1 MLQSSQTQATQAPS
15 FYTNYLSN
23 IANQA
28 SGFLPGQPCAPQY
41 VGAQPLQTK
50 AFESACKSAGTYQ
63 PSIAAGQGYIG
74 QAAGQDITGAA
85 QPFLQAGTTA
95 SPLCAAKPLISQAGG
110 LNLAGLASEYMSPY
124 IQCAVQRMSDIGM
137 RNIRQNLAPQATAA
151 AVGSGQ
157 FGSQRGAQVLG
168 QVEANAMQD
177 LNSQIANMLNTGYT
191 TALCAAKAK
200 QGILSQL
207 AGTTSAAQQA
217 QNQAQLTAGQTA
229 ASAAAQEAK
238 ALQEAGLGMGTLGT
252 QGQNINLACI
262 NALATLGGQ
271 QQTIGQNQQMFPLT
285 TLSNLASI
293 LQGYSIPT
301 TTKTQLCMS
310 PLSAAAA
317 IGAGTLGMFT
327 PTTTGGVAPINSI
340 FSSLKD
346 MFNSNS
352 GPELLGGGGGTLP
365 PETQTLP
372 DGRVYD
378 RCGNIL
384 SDAVELSGLFNPPS
398 SSPVGLFNPPVISC
412 AGYVDESPIKFS
424 AKGGLMKAASGGAIG
439 CKSTRKRGGLPK

>member
-1 MLQSSQTQATQAPS
+1 MANMLQSSQTQATQAPS

-23 IANQA
+23 IASQA
-28 SGFLPGQPCAPQY
+28 GNFLPGQPCAPQY

-50 AFESACKSAGTYQ
+50 AFQSACQSSGTYQ
-63 PSIAAGQGYIG
+63 PFVQQGTGFIG

-95 SPLCAAKPLISQAGG
+95 SPLSAAQPLINQAGG
-110 LNLAGLASEYMSPY
+110 LNLAQLAGEYMSPY

-229 ASAAAQEAK
+229 ASAATQQAN
-238 ALQEAGLGMGTLGT
+238 ALQQAGLGMGTLGT
-252 QGQNINLACI
+252 QGQNINLADI

-271 QQTIGQNQQMFPLT
+271 QQTIGQNQQMFPMT

-293 LQGYSIPT
+293 LQGYNIPT
-301 TTKTQLCMS
+301 TTQTTLCMS

-327 PTTTGGVAPINSI
+327 PTTAGGVAPINSVFCTVKGW
-340 FSSLKD
+340 FS
-346 MFNSNS
+346 
-352 GPELLGGGGGTLP
+352 GGGGG
-365 PETQTLP
+365 
-372 DGRVYD
+372 G
-378 RCGNIL
+378 GGI
-384 SDAVELSGLFNPPS
+384 NPP
-398 SSPVGLFNPPVISC
+398 PVTCYYDTNGNLVYCQGFK
-412 AGYVDESPIKFS
+412 E
-424 AKGGLMKAASGGAIG
+424 GGLVKTKAGGSIG
-439 CKSTRKRGGLPK
+439 CKSTRTRGGLPS

>member
-1 MLQSSQTQATQAPS
+1 MANMLQSSQTQATQAPS

-28 SGFLPGQPCAPQY
+28 SGLLPGQPCAPQY

-50 AFESACKSAGTYQ
+50 AFETVCQNLGAQQGAFQT
-63 PSIAAGQGYIG
+63 GQEFVG
-74 QAAGQDITGAA
+74 QAANQNIAGAVSPYLKAGTAVGGLCAA
-85 QPFLQAGTTA
+85 QP
-95 SPLCAAKPLISQAGG
+95 LISKAGG

-124 IQCAVQRMSDIGM
+124 IQCAVQKMSDIGM

-191 TALCAAKAK
+191 TALCAAKYK
-200 QGILSQL
+200 QNALDTL
-207 AGTTSAAQQA
+207 ASTVAQAQGAQNTANIQAAQAAGCAAYKQA
-217 QNQAQLTAGQTA
+217 YALNQ
-229 ASAAAQEAK
+229 
-238 ALQEAGLGMGTLGT
+238 AGLGLGTLGSQAAT
-252 QGQNINLACI
+252 QNLACI

-301 TTKTQLCMS
+301 TTSTTLCMS

-327 PTTTGGVAPINSI
+327 PTTPGGVAPINAVICTVKGWFPGST
-340 FSSLKD
+340 
-346 MFNSNS
+346 S
-352 GPELLGGGGGTLP
+352 GPELLGGGGESGGGGGGITYN
-365 PETQTLP
+365 P
-372 DGRVYD
+372 DGSY
-378 RCGNIL
+378 NT
-384 SDAVELSGLFNPPS
+384 SSGTVNPNEYS
-398 SSPVGLFNPPVISC
+398 
-412 AGYVDESPIKFS
+412 AGS
-424 AKGGLMKAASGGAIG
+424 ANGGLIRAASGGSIG